1 MSLFCSVSPKVVYFL
16 SEVFTTPSILIIFS
30 VQIWRGVGRGVGEG
44 LGGLP
49 SCGYVS
55 IAITIVRSYSG
66 KYLEF
71 VAVCIVV
78 SAQHVPM
85 ATNE

>member
-1 MSLFCSVSPKVVYFL
+1 MEGGGEGGGKG
-16 SEVFTTPSILIIFS
+16 
-30 VQIWRGVGRGVGEG
+30 WGGGEG

-55 IAITIVRSYSG
+55 IAITIVRSYTE
-66 KYLEF
+66 KYHEF

-78 SAQHVPM
+78 SVQHVPM